1 MAKNIITIDVGNSNT
16 GICVVDYQSK
26 DIKYNLTIQTAG
38 IKKAT
43 LCKDFL
49 DLKDKYVPLAALISS
64 VNPEA
69 TKKIKAALKEV
80 DINTEIINPVDY
92 SDILKLDVIGKY
104 ELGSDI
110 FCGCVESAR
119 RFKSSITID
128 MGTAITFALVK
139 DNAFIACA
147 IYPGVRSAFNALFN
161 DTALVNEVEI
171 KEPSRMFG
179 GNTVDAVRCGMLYGT
194 LGVIKEIVAR
204 YKEVVKDAKII
215 FTGGA
220 SKSYIK
226 YIDGCIYEKD
236 LLHLGLAHIYLKRM
250 DKRK

>member
-1 MAKNIITIDVGNSNT
+1 MAKLVITIDVGNSNT
-16 GICVVDYQSK
+16 SICVIDYQSK
-26 DIKYNLTIQTAG
+26 DIKYNVTFQTPTL
-38 IKKAT
+38 KKAA

-49 DLKDKYVPLAALISS
+49 DIKDKFVPLAALISS
-64 VNPEA
+64 VVPDA

-80 DINTEIINPVDY
+80 DIEVMEITPVDY

-104 ELGSDI
+104 ELGADI

-139 DNAFIACA
+139 DNAFVACT
-147 IYPGVRSAFNALFN
+147 IYPGVRLAFKALFN
-161 DTALVNEVEI
+161 GTALVNEVEI

-194 LGVIKEIVAR
+194 IGVLKEIIAR
-204 YKEVVKDAKII
+204 YKQIVKDAKIV

-220 SKSYIK
+220 SKSYVK
-226 YIDGCIYEKD
+226 FFDGCIYEKD
-236 LLHLGLAHIYLKRM
+236 LIHLGLAHIYLKRTE
-250 DKRK
+250 KRK